1 MNPMTKLLSIE
12 YKKIRTYR
20 TFWILMGLYF
30 LFLTLGLL
38 MAEYMVNH
46 IVDDINQRAPIPIPH
61 IKIYFFPWVWQ
72 NMAFFATIRY
82 VLIFPAI
89 VIIIL
94 ITNEFTFKTIR
105 QNVVTGLSRNEL
117 LLAKLEL
124 ILVISVIMTVFLL
137 IATIILGVS
146 NTSGISMDMVF
157 DKLIFLGGYF
167 LSVLTFLIF
176 ALFFGFIFRNTGLSI
191 ALFTLYVFIAE
202 PIVYYFLKSPLV
214 FKNNISPFLPCNSFL
229 RLTEY
234 PAIPV
239 LKTIFGVNLQ
249 ESVTLEATL
258 VALGYSI
265 VMIGVVYIILK
276 KKDL

>member
-1 MNPMTKLLSIE
+1 MTKLLSIE

-20 TFWILMGLYF
+20 TFWILIGLYF
-30 LFLTLGLL
+30 LFLALGLL

-46 IVDDINQRAPIPIPH
+46 IVDDINQRAPIPLPH
-61 IKIYFFPWVWQ
+61 IKIYFFPWIWQ

-94 ITNEFTFKTIR
+94 ITNEFTYKTIR
-105 QNVVTGLSRNEL
+105 QNLITGLSRNEIL
-117 LLAKLEL
+117 RGKLEL
-124 ILVISVIMTVFLL
+124 ILVIATVMTLFLL
-137 IATIILGVS
+137 ISTVILGLS
-146 NTSGISMDMVF
+146 NTSDITWGILF
-157 DKLIFLGGYF
+157 DKIIFLGGYF
-167 LSVLTFLIF
+167 LSVLAFLIF
-176 ALFFGFIFRNTGLSI
+176 ALFFGFVFRNTGLSI

-214 FKNNISPFLPCNSFL
+214 FKNNISPYLPCNSLL
-229 RLTEY
+229 RVTEY

-249 ESVTLEATL
+249 ETVTAEASL
-258 VALGYSI
+258 VAIGYALL
-265 VMIGVVYIILK
+265 MIGIVYLILK